1 MLKQINKDNLLKSNG
16 IDPNKYNS
24 DRVYKMI
31 KKNKIPYNSLNK
43 EAILGMII
51 NYEKNTKL
59 GKSEVQML
67 KSKTSR
73 RKAKGQGHNG
83 KENLYDEKINRR
95 KTTTDFPPIN
105 VIPYG
110 ETFPSMATR
119 TRSRSKTMSLN
130 LNDINND
137 YINYN
142 NYNNF
147 LTDTT
152 QNQVSLYNNITNI
165 TTRSRRAKNENIYT
179 MRNIN

>member
-1 MLKQINKDNLLKSNG
+1 MLKQINKDNMLKSNG

-31 KKNKIPYNSLNK
+31 KKNKLPYNSLNK
-43 EAILGMII
+43 EAILAMIM
-51 NYEKNTKL
+51 NYEKNNKQ
-59 GKSEVQML
+59 GKSEIQML

-73 RKAKGQGHNG
+73 RKTKNYGVNA

-95 KTTTDFPPIN
+95 KITTAFPSED
-105 VIPYG
+105 VLRYG

-119 TRSRSKTMSLN
+119 TRSRSKNSNLN
-130 LNDINND
+130 LPDINND
-137 YINYN
+137 YIYYN
-142 NYNNF
+142 SYNNF
-147 LTDTT
+147 LTDPN

-179 MRNIN
+179 MRNLN